1 MTVWLTLPAHPSQ
14 SALGGIKK
22 ILGDRPWHM
31 LVFMNNP
38 RCVGTPYRTGLENGM
53 GLRWGG
59 PALKE
64 LPVRGRARA
73 AGTRVLCALCS
84 VEDAGRCP
92 GRACLGQGHQQ
103 GQFLSFLFP
112 FLLLPAPPQLQPSR
126 NATNEGPGNRRL
138 AGAWLCLSL
147 ARDLDK
153 TSSPGLGF
161 SICKRGLLVAGRW
174 HGSSLRIEVDLL
186 SSFCPRAGHLV
197 DERAQSEEGG
207 PARWLSPWPHPPL
220 SVDCPGL

>member
-1 MTVWLTLPAHPSQ
+1 
-14 SALGGIKK
+14 
-22 ILGDRPWHM
+22 M

-73 AGTRVLCALCS
+73 AGTRALCALCS

-138 AGAWLCLSL
+138 AGAWLCLFL
-147 ARDLDK
+147 ARDLGK

-161 SICKRGLLVAGRW
+161 SICKRGLLVTGRW

-186 SSFCPRAGHLV
+186 SSSCPRDGHLV

-220 SVDCPGL
+220 SVDCPGLREGCLLSAPSPQRS